1 MLLEA
6 VLLLLFF
13 LVVLWLFLIIARTA
27 FFDELFLYLLELPCH
42 LMLMLVFL
50 FAFLLIIIEMLNF
63 LKMLSYKLIKLLFFI
78 VKVSLLE
85 LTFVVELGFICFF
98 LILLCIKLACF
109 CVFVLSSNQVSLMLD

>member
-42 LMLMLVFL
+42 LMLVFL

-63 LKMLSYKLIKLLFFI
+63 LKMFTYKLIKLPFFI

-98 LILLCIKLACF
+98 LFLLCIKLACF